1 MIQLLLGLVI
11 NMRELICITC
21 PRGCH
26 LKVDEEKKIVTGNF
40 CKRGEIYGLNEVTN
54 PKRMVTSTVKIE
66 GASINRLP
74 VRTDKP
80 ISKALVLD
88 VLKVLD
94 DITVSHPVNINDI
107 IVENILGSDVNII
120 ATRNL

>member
-1 MIQLLLGLVI
+1 
-11 NMRELICITC
+11 MRELICITC

-54 PKRMVTSTVKIE
+54 PKRMVTSIVKIE